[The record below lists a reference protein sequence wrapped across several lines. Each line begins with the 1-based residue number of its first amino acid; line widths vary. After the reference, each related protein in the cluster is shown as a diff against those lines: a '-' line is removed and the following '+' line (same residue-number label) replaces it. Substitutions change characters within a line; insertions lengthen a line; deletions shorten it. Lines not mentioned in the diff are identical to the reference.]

1 MLKKVIYG
9 IINTVSIVI
18 IMAAVL
24 VLCMVVM
31 TKPGKAPEIYGYT
44 VLRVMTGSM
53 EPTYPVDT
61 LIVVKKTDPAEIRE
75 GDVISFYSSDPHRVV
90 NVKQEDNQWI
100 YTTKGDGNNVADPYE
115 VKSGDLI
122 GKVIYDSLPFGKLS
136 RLTANPLIFIPL
148 ILLPL
153 AVILVTNLVR
163 TISLAGKIA
172 KEEEERAVKE
182 AIQSIRDKQQKE

>member
-1 MLKKVIYG
+1 M
-9 IINTVSIVI
+9 
-18 IMAAVL
+18 
-24 VLCMVVM
+24 
-31 TKPGKAPEIYGYT
+31 
-44 VLRVMTGSM
+44 
-53 EPTYPVDT
+53 
-61 LIVVKKTDPAEIRE
+61 
-75 GDVISFYSSDPHRVV
+75 
-90 NVKQEDNQWI
+90 
-100 YTTKGDGNNVADPYE
+100 ADPYE

-122 GKVIYDSLPFGKLS
+122 GKVIYDSFPFGKLS

-153 AVILVTNLVR
+153 VVILVTNLVR